1 MFEKEGKMSRQ
12 ETKVKRQNFLFFCF
26 CLLLVLGG
34 SFCWAG
40 EQLDKS
46 KYISIDEV
54 RPGMEAYCLT
64 AYKGTEIE
72 KFDLEVLD
80 VVRNIRPG
88 GDAILVQ
95 GTDERFIHT
104 GPVAGCSGSPV
115 YIDGRLAGAL
125 AFAWFFSKDP
135 LYGVTPIEE
144 MLRVGEGT
152 PGVKQSACEPG
163 FAFDYSAPIDFVEID
178 KQITTPRFPRRGSLT
193 GATALPCPLIISGLP
208 AEVCEELGALFE
220 PFGLMTVAGIGGGSS
235 LLESQKTGDGS
246 PKARLV
252 PGACLVIPLVTG
264 DITIEVIGAVTEV
277 VGDKMYGFGHSFLG
291 YGYGPVDLPMATGRV
306 HTVVS
311 NVLRSFK
318 FASAVEIVGALTTT
332 ESRAVC
338 GRIGARARMIPL
350 MIRVDRY
357 NDVEKRVYNCRVAN
371 NRLLTP
377 RMLRLAMPGAV
388 LRLGSLPPNHMIEYK
403 VSIGVEGA
411 ESITFENVSTSLGL
425 NEMIIESVSVVAI
438 LMNNPYKSV
447 DIKSVE
453 IEVRIVPRNI
463 VSHIWSVDLSDSRIK
478 AGEEVEIGVVVESF
492 LGGKKKY
499 ECSLKVPDELS
510 PGKYDLIV
518 CGGYDYERFLRK
530 AAPYRFIPEN
540 LSSLIGAINNILAI
554 KRDKLYCLLVLP
566 SGGVA
571 VEKAELPD
579 LPATKA
585 LVLRDA
591 KRVLRVQP
599 YEHWVEKSFRTG
611 TVIIDKKVMQIMVE
625 K

>member
-1 MFEKEGKMSRQ
+1 MSEKEGKMSRQ
-12 ETKVKRQNFLFFCF
+12 GTKVKRQNFLFFCF
-26 CLLLVLGG
+26 CFLLVLGG

-125 AFAWFFSKDP
+125 AFAWLFSKDP

-144 MLRVGEGT
+144 MLRVGERT
-152 PGVKQSACEPG
+152 PGVKQGACEPG
-163 FAFDYSAPIDFVEID
+163 FAFDYSAPLDFVEID

-235 LLESQKTGDGS
+235 LLKSQKTGDES
-246 PKARLV
+246 PEVRLA

-264 DITIEVIGAVTEV
+264 DIMIEVIGAVTEV
-277 VGDKMYGFGHSFLG
+277 VGDKVYGFGHSFLG

-311 NVLRSFK
+311 NVLQSFK

-338 GRIGARARMIPL
+338 GRLGARARMIPL
-350 MIRVDRY
+350 TIRVERY

-371 NRLLTP
+371 HRLLTP
-377 RMLRLAMPGAV
+377 RMLRLAVPGAV
-388 LRLGSLPPNHMIEYK
+388 LCLGSLPPNHMIEYK

-425 NEMIIESVSVVAI
+425 DEMIIESVGVVAI

-492 LGGKKKY
+492 LGGKKRY

-530 AAPYRFIPEN
+530 AAPYRFVPEN

-585 LVLRDA
+585 LVLRDT
-591 KRVLRVQP
+591 KRVLRIQP

-611 TVIIDKKVMQIMVE
+611 TVVIDKKIMQIMVE

>member
-54 RPGMEAYCLT
+54 QPGMEAYCLT
-64 AYKGTEIE
+64 TYKGTEIE

-115 YIDGRLAGAL
+115 YINGRLAGAL

-152 PGVKQSACEPG
+152 PDVKQGAWERA
-163 FAFDYSAPIDFVEID
+163 FVFDYSAPIDFVEID
-178 KQITTPRFPRRGSLT
+178 KQITTPRFPRHRSLT

-246 PKARLV
+246 PEARLV

-277 VGDKMYGFGHSFLG
+277 VGDKIYGFGHSFLG

-306 HTVVS
+306 HAVVS
-311 NVLRSFK
+311 NVLQSFK

-350 MIRVDRY
+350 TIRVDRY

-377 RMLRLAMPGAV
+377 RMLRLAVPGAV

-425 NEMIIESVSVVAI
+425 HEMIIESVGVVAI

-585 LVLRDA
+585 LVLWDA
-591 KRVLRVQP
+591 KRVLRIQP